1 MSESETIATTST
13 KLVKSEISINNKLR
27 ELKESNPKA
36 PEIKELEKEL
46 AIIKEDH
53 EVLEK
58 RIENT
63 VYEIVEDN
71 DVIVISLASDF
82 IIIQGLLLVSDVELE
97 KIANFLSYKHYDL
110 QIHLSGLIIYFYNNR
125 EVFDVGL

>member
-13 KLVKSEISINNKLR
+13 KLVKSEISINNKLK

-36 PEIKELEKEL
+36 PEIKSLEKEL

-58 RIENT
+58 RIENE
-63 VYEIVEDN
+63 VYKIAGSN
-71 DVIVISLASDF
+71 DLFELLSVFLANDF
-82 IIIQGLLLVSDVELE
+82 IIIDTIGTTQDIELE
-97 KIANFLSYKHYDL
+97 KIAGFLGYKHYTVQPYL
-110 QIHLSGLIIYFYNNR
+110 
-125 EVFDVGL
+125 